1 MERPVE
7 AASRVPCGMEGD
19 GSRMAKH
26 IGLSVLAAILLIAS
40 LEIPQEVASQHDLV
54 AVRFGYP
61 VSYVVQNQSR
71 LEPPS
76 FPRPQPFVWSPWEFP
91 ARLLP
96 VQAMLSFLVV
106 FGTCELVVFAIKATR
121 MRLLQ
126 GVRSA
131 GRK

>member
-1 MERPVE
+1 
-7 AASRVPCGMEGD
+7 MEGIWD

-26 IGLSVLAAILLIAS
+26 IGLSVLAATLLVAS
-40 LEIPQEVASQHDLV
+40 LAIPQEVASQDDLV

-61 VSYVVQNQSR
+61 IRFVVQNQSR

-96 VQAMLSFLVV
+96 VQAMLSFLIVL
-106 FGTCELVVFAIKATR
+106 GASELVVFAIEATR

-126 GVRSA
+126 RVRSA
-131 GRK
+131 RRK

>member
-1 MERPVE
+1 
-7 AASRVPCGMEGD
+7 
-19 GSRMAKH
+19 MAKH
-26 IGLSVLAAILLIAS
+26 LGPAVLAAILLTAS
-40 LEIPQEVASQHDLV
+40 LAIPQEVASQHDLV

-61 VSYVVQNQSR
+61 VRFVVQDQSR

-106 FGTCELVVFAIKATR
+106 FGACELVVLAIKAAR
-121 MRLLQ
+121 LRLLQ
-126 GVRSA
+126 RVRSTA
-131 GRK
+131 RK